1 MCIYIY
7 LFCVCDCFFKNNL
20 QKWFFFFNKKID
32 INKDKI
38 IILFL
43 RKKMKDKERHLDR
56 DKNIFKKI
64 ELKTY
69 YFIFKDIIVGLGW
82 NILFSLSG
90 RLTDRQHELTAR
102 PLLSRFRVFG
112 SIFWIVLLSFNNTYS
127 FPKLKDNLKFNC

>member
-1 MCIYIY
+1 MYIY
-7 LFCVCDCFFKNNL
+7 LFILCVIVFSKIIYKNG
-20 QKWFFFFNKKID
+20 FFFNKKID

-69 YFIFKDIIVGLGW
+69 YFIFKDIIVGFGW

-102 PLLSRFRVFG
+102 PLSVESVSGVWLNF
-112 SIFWIVLLSFNNTYS
+112 LDCLAQ
-127 FPKLKDNLKFNC
+127 L